1 MNSYN
6 CLPIQELKF
15 NNYSITPIRYI
26 DIQEIRRWRNEQ
38 IDVLRQEK
46 IITPEQQTQ
55 YYESI
60 IKKSFFEH
68 QPTIILFSFFLEKDC
83 VGYGGLTNINWKL
96 KNAELS
102 FICETKR
109 SKKTNLYQKDFSVFL
124 KLIKQLSFEHLKF
137 VKLYT
142 ETYDIRDNHIK
153 ILEEHEFI
161 LTSTL
166 IKNKPIRK
174 EWINVLFH
182 SLYNK
187 QNSEN
192 KIHKEII
199 N

>member
-6 CLPIQELKF
+6 CLPIQELKL

-55 YYESI
+55 YYESV

-109 SKKTNLYQKDFSVFL
+109 SKKTDLYQKDFSVFL
-124 KLIKQLSFEHLKF
+124 KLIKQLSFEYLKF

>member
-6 CLPIQELKF
+6 CLPIQELKL
-15 NNYSITPIRYI
+15 NNYSIAPIRYI

-55 YYESI
+55 YYESV

-68 QPTIILFSFFLEKDC
+68 QPTIILLSFFLEKDC

-109 SKKTNLYQKDFSVFL
+109 SKKTDLYQKDFSVFL
-124 KLIKQLSFEHLKF
+124 KLIKQLSFEYLKF

-187 QNSEN
+187 QNLEN

>member
-6 CLPIQELKF
+6 CLPIQELKLS
-15 NNYSITPIRYI
+15 NYSIAPIRYI

-55 YYESI
+55 YYESV

-68 QPTIILFSFFLEKDC
+68 QPTIILLSFFLEKDC

-109 SKKTNLYQKDFSVFL
+109 SKKTDLYQKDFSVFL
-124 KLIKQLSFEHLKF
+124 KLIKQLSFEYLKF

-187 QNSEN
+187 QNLEN

>member
-6 CLPIQELKF
+6 CLPIQELKL

-55 YYESI
+55 YYESV
-60 IKKSFFEH
+60 IKKSFFEY
-68 QPTIILFSFFLEKDC
+68 QPIIILFSFFLEKDC

-109 SKKTNLYQKDFSVFL
+109 SKKTDLYQKDFSVFL

>member
-6 CLPIQELKF
+6 CLPIQELKL

-109 SKKTNLYQKDFSVFL
+109 SKKTDLYQKDFSVFL

-153 ILEEHEFI
+153 ILEAHEFI

>member
-6 CLPIQELKF
+6 CLPIQELKL

-55 YYESI
+55 YYESV

-68 QPTIILFSFFLEKDC
+68 QPIIILFSFFLEKDC

-109 SKKTNLYQKDFSVFL
+109 SKKTDLYQKDFSVFL
-124 KLIKQLSFEHLKF
+124 KLIKQLSFEYLKF

-153 ILEEHEFI
+153 ILEAHEFI

>member
-6 CLPIQELKF
+6 CLPIQELKL

-55 YYESI
+55 YYESV

-109 SKKTNLYQKDFSVFL
+109 SKKTDLYQKDFSVFL
-124 KLIKQLSFEHLKF
+124 KLIKQLSFEYLKF

-153 ILEEHEFI
+153 ILEAHEFI

>member
-6 CLPIQELKF
+6 CLPIQELKL
-15 NNYSITPIRYI
+15 NNYSIAPIRYI

-55 YYESI
+55 YYESV

-109 SKKTNLYQKDFSVFL
+109 SKKTDLYQKDFSVFL
-124 KLIKQLSFEHLKF
+124 KLIKQLSFEYLKF

-187 QNSEN
+187 QNLEN

>member
-6 CLPIQELKF
+6 CLPIQELKLS
-15 NNYSITPIRYI
+15 NYSIAPIRYI

-55 YYESI
+55 YYESV

-102 FICETKR
+102 ILFAIYLI
-109 SKKTNLYQKDFSVFL
+109 LYIYF
-124 KLIKQLSFEHLKF
+124 
-137 VKLYT
+137 
-142 ETYDIRDNHIK
+142 
-153 ILEEHEFI
+153 
-161 LTSTL
+161 
-166 IKNKPIRK
+166 
-174 EWINVLFH
+174 
-182 SLYNK
+182 
-187 QNSEN
+187 
-192 KIHKEII
+192 
-199 N
+199 

>member
-124 KLIKQLSFEHLKF
+124 KLIKQLSFEYLKF

>member
-55 YYESI
+55 YYESV
-60 IKKSFFEH
+60 IKKSFFEY

-109 SKKTNLYQKDFSVFL
+109 SKKTDLYQKDFSVFL
-124 KLIKQLSFEHLKF
+124 KLIKQLSFEYLKF

>member
-55 YYESI
+55 YYESV
-60 IKKSFFEH
+60 IKKSFFEY

-109 SKKTNLYQKDFSVFL
+109 SKKTDLYQKDFSVFL
-124 KLIKQLSFEHLKF
+124 KLIKQLSFEYLKF

-174 EWINVLFH
+174 ERINVLFH

>member
-6 CLPIQELKF
+6 CLPIQELKL
-15 NNYSITPIRYI
+15 NNYSIVPIRYI

-55 YYESI
+55 YYESV

-109 SKKTNLYQKDFSVFL
+109 SKKTDLYQKDFSVFL

>member
-6 CLPIQELKF
+6 CLPIQELKLS
-15 NNYSITPIRYI
+15 NYSIAPIRYI

-55 YYESI
+55 YYESV

-109 SKKTNLYQKDFSVFL
+109 SKKTDLYQKDFSVFL
-124 KLIKQLSFEHLKF
+124 KLIKQLSFEYLKF

-187 QNSEN
+187 QNLEN

>member
-6 CLPIQELKF
+6 CLPIQELKL

-109 SKKTNLYQKDFSVFL
+109 SKKTDLYQKDFSVFL
-124 KLIKQLSFEHLKF
+124 KLIKQLSFEYLKF

-142 ETYDIRDNHIK
+142 ETYNIRDNHIK

>member
-55 YYESI
+55 YYESV

-109 SKKTNLYQKDFSVFL
+109 SKKTDLYQKDFSVFL

-174 EWINVLFH
+174 ERINVLFH

>member
-6 CLPIQELKF
+6 CLPIQELKL

-55 YYESI
+55 YYESV

-109 SKKTNLYQKDFSVFL
+109 SKKTDLYQKDFSVFL
-124 KLIKQLSFEHLKF
+124 KLIKQLSFEYLKF

-153 ILEEHEFI
+153 ILEAHEFI

-174 EWINVLFH
+174 ERINVLFH

>member
-6 CLPIQELKF
+6 CLPIQELKL

-124 KLIKQLSFEHLKF
+124 KLIKQLSFEYLKF

-166 IKNKPIRK
+166 IKNELIRK
-174 EWINVLFH
+174 ERVNVLFH

-192 KIHKEII
+192 KIHRDVIK
-199 N
+199 

>member
-6 CLPIQELKF
+6 CLPIQELKL

-55 YYESI
+55 YYESV

-109 SKKTNLYQKDFSVFL
+109 SKKTDLYQKDFSVFL

>member
-55 YYESI
+55 YYESV
-60 IKKSFFEH
+60 IKKSFFEY

-124 KLIKQLSFEHLKF
+124 KLIKQLSFEYLKF

-153 ILEEHEFI
+153 ILEAHEFI

>member
-1 MNSYN
+1 MIISEAEIKSPLTLVDNTEK
-6 CLPIQELKF
+6 IKELKEEAKELKEF
-15 NNYSITPIRYI
+15 A
-26 DIQEIRRWRNEQ
+26 D
-38 IDVLRQEK
+38 
-46 IITPEQQTQ
+46 
-55 YYESI
+55 
-60 IKKSFFEH
+60 
-68 QPTIILFSFFLEKDC
+68 
-83 VGYGGLTNINWKL
+83 NIHN
-96 KNAELS
+96 S
-102 FICETKR
+102 FIVAVDIFYKKR
-109 SKKTNLYQKDFSVFL
+109 KPKLVQHISEVFL
-124 KLIKQLSFEHLKF
+124 KLIKQLSFEYLKF

-153 ILEEHEFI
+153 ILEAHEFI

-174 EWINVLFH
+174 EQINVLFH

>member
-55 YYESI
+55 YYESV

-68 QPTIILFSFFLEKDC
+68 QPIIILFSFFLEKDC
-83 VGYGGLTNINWKL
+83 VGYGGLTNINWEL
-96 KNAELS
+96 KNTALS

-109 SKKTNLYQKDFSVFL
+109 SKKTDHYQKDFSAFL
-124 KLIKQLSFEHLKF
+124 KLIKQLSFEYLKF

-174 EWINVLFH
+174 ERINVLFH

>member
-6 CLPIQELKF
+6 CLPIQELKL

-55 YYESI
+55 YYESV
-60 IKKSFFEH
+60 IKKSFFEY

-109 SKKTNLYQKDFSVFL
+109 SKKTDLYQKDFSVFL

>member
-6 CLPIQELKF
+6 CLPIQELKL

-55 YYESI
+55 YYESV
-60 IKKSFFEH
+60 IKKSFFEY

-109 SKKTNLYQKDFSVFL
+109 SKKTGLYQKDFSVFL
-124 KLIKQLSFEHLKF
+124 KLIKQLSFEYLKF

-174 EWINVLFH
+174 ERINVLFH

>member
-6 CLPIQELKF
+6 CLPIQELKL

-102 FICETKR
+102 FICETER
-109 SKKTNLYQKDFSVFL
+109 SKKTHLYQKDFSVFL
-124 KLIKQLSFEHLKF
+124 KLIKELSFEYLKF

-142 ETYDIRDNHIK
+142 ETYDIRDNHVK

-166 IKNKPIRK
+166 IKNELIRK
-174 EWINVLFH
+174 ERVNVLFH

-187 QNSEN
+187 QNLEN
-192 KIHKEII
+192 KIHKDVI

>member
-6 CLPIQELKF
+6 CLPVQELKL
-15 NNYSITPIRYI
+15 NNYSIVPIRYI

-55 YYESI
+55 YYESV

-109 SKKTNLYQKDFSVFL
+109 SKKTDLYQKDFSVFL
-124 KLIKQLSFEHLKF
+124 KLIKQLSFEYLKF

-153 ILEEHEFI
+153 ILEAHEFI

>member
-6 CLPIQELKF
+6 CLPIQELKL

-55 YYESI
+55 YYESV
-60 IKKSFFEH
+60 IKKSFFEY

-109 SKKTNLYQKDFSVFL
+109 SKKTDLYQKDFSVFL
-124 KLIKQLSFEHLKF
+124 KLIKQLSFEYLKF

-174 EWINVLFH
+174 ERINVLFH

>member
-55 YYESI
+55 YYESV

-109 SKKTNLYQKDFSVFL
+109 SKKTDLYQKDFSVFL
-124 KLIKQLSFEHLKF
+124 KLIKQLSFEYLKF

-174 EWINVLFH
+174 ERINVLFH